1 MTQREAPSPEFI
13 AAYMAA
19 CANRPADWNEIGYW
33 YARQCW
39 DASRQQALEEEKPAR
54 LKAWETAW
62 DACRKQ
68 TVEECAYI
76 AEQKFRRAADGNQIA
91 DAIRSLTSPIGDKA

>member
-1 MTQREAPSPEFI
+1 MTEREAPSPEFI

-39 DASRQQALEEEKPAR
+39 QASRQQALEH
-54 LKAWETAW
+54 LKAHAQANIGLLC
-62 DACRKQ
+62 DADDVCRWL
-68 TVEECAYI
+68 
-76 AEQKFRRAADGNQIA
+76 D
-91 DAIRSLTSPIGDKA
+91 DALSHPTGEKA

>member
-1 MTQREAPSPEFI
+1 MTEREAPSPEFI

-39 DASRQQALEEEKPAR
+39 DASRKQALEEA
-54 LKAWETAW
+54 AETAEMEATGDPR
-62 DACRKQ
+62 DAYYDSATRL
-68 TVEECAYI
+68 CA
-76 AEQKFRRAADGNQIA
+76 A
-91 DAIRSLTSPIGDKA
+91 AIRSLTSPIGDKA